1 MTEPMMKS
9 TMESM
14 LESVMVSR
22 EMTVTERMMVEITR

>member
-1 MTEPMMKS
+1 MMESMTEPTMK
-9 TMESM
+9 SM